1 MSRDTTSTSGRYW
14 GVRNDGEVLE
24 APQHLPSLK
33 GPRRAGGARRLPR
46 RVTTE
51 FRHDPVLLEETAA
64 QLDLQPGA
72 VVIDGTLG
80 GGGHAARILERI
92 GPRGI
97 LIGLDLD
104 PDALAAA
111 RTRLSRFENQLLL
124 FQSSFR
130 KLDQVASE
138 CGQGAVDAVVL
149 DLGVSS
155 YQLDTPERGFRFSDD
170 APLDMRMDPTSPESA
185 SDLLARATVSELEG
199 WFREYGEVRGAGRL
213 ARAIDRAR
221 RETRILRTGDLV
233 QLVRDTGVG
242 GGRKHHPATRI
253 FQALRI
259 AVNDELGALREGLE
273 AAVRC
278 LRPGGR
284 MAVIAYHSLEDRIVK
299 NHFREGARGCNCPPR
314 IPVCICGGQVTLKLV
329 TRKALKPDSSEIETN
344 PRARSARLRVAER
357 QEAA

>member
-14 GVRNDGEVLE
+14 GVRYDGEVLE
-24 APQHLPSLK
+24 APQHLPSPK
-33 GPRRAGGARRLPR
+33 SPRRAGGVRRLPG
-46 RVTTE
+46 RVPIE

-72 VVIDGTLG
+72 VVVDGTLG
-80 GGGHAARILERI
+80 GGGHAAQILERI

-111 RTRLSRFENQLLL
+111 RARLSHFEDRLQL
-124 FQSSFR
+124 FQRSFR
-130 KLDQVASE
+130 NLDRVAAE
-138 CGQGAVDAVVL
+138 CGHSEIDAVVL

-155 YQLDTPERGFRFSDD
+155 HQLDTPERGFRFSDD
-170 APLDMRMDPTSPESA
+170 APLDMRMDPGTPEGA
-185 SDLLARATVSELEG
+185 GDLLARASVSELEG
-199 WFREYGEVRGAGRL
+199 WFREYGELRGAGRL

-221 RETRILRTGDLV
+221 RETKILRTGDLV
-233 QLVRDTGVG
+233 QLVRNTGVG
-242 GGRKHHPATRI
+242 GGRKHHPATRV

-259 AVNDELGALREGLE
+259 AVNDELGALREGLQ

-299 NHFREGARGCNCPPR
+299 NHFRDGARGCTCPPR
-314 IPVCICGGQVTLKLV
+314 IPVCICGGQVTLRLV
-329 TRKALKPDSSEIETN
+329 TRKVLKPSPAEIETN

-357 QEAA
+357 REAA